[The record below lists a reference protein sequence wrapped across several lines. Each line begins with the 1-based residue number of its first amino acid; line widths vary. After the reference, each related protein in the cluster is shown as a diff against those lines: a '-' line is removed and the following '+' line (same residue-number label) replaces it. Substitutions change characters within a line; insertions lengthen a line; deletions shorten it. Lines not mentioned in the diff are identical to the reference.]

1 MKTQYTQLSFSAVA
15 DFFQRAIAYLTAPG
29 CGYRLVPIPTMVSHR
44 QSSPS
49 YTRTS
54 AGWRVGKLV
63 FVLGICLL
71 TLSSVSAWAGQPTLP
86 SGVPNIFDPDVRGH
100 FEVLGVTNLRGN
112 PDFPMVMLVNTD
124 EDKSEALLLGLDAR
138 NGEETWSLE
147 SDPIILIIKFSDPTT
162 IQGLY
167 VDTGF
172 ADQGKASGK
181 FATVD
186 NQNSLALPDLL
197 KAVIDTSERTA
208 I

>member
-1 MKTQYTQLSFSAVA
+1 MKTQYAQLSFSAVSE
-15 DFFQRAIAYLTAPG
+15 FFQRAIAYLTSPSYV
-29 CGYRLVPIPTMVSHR
+29 YRLAPIPTMVSHR

-63 FVLGICLL
+63 LVLGICLL
-71 TLSSVSAWAGQPTLP
+71 TLSSVSAWAGQHALP
-86 SGVPNIFDPDVRGH
+86 SDVPNIFDPDVREH

-112 PDFPMVMLVNTD
+112 PDFPMVMLINTD

-147 SDPIILIIKFSDPTT
+147 SDPIILIVKFSDPKTVE
-162 IQGLY
+162 GLY
-167 VDTGF
+167 VDAGF

-197 KAVIDTSERTA
+197 KAVINTSERTA